1 MYRKI
6 EKVFEKAQN
15 VLLVLTGN
23 RTGTDDVCYHAA
35 DTDKICDLLQSSVVR
50 RIIKIPV

>member
-15 VLLVLTGN
+15 VLLVLTGIALALMMC
-23 RTGTDDVCYHAA
+23 V
-35 DTDKICDLLQSSVVR
+35 IMLQTLTR
-50 RIIKIPV
+50 